1 MVATSRNTIAAS
13 LVALGMLG
21 MPAISSAQSYR
32 YVDDDRPSVVVQC
45 ASGQRAVMENRRG
58 QVVARCVGSQR
69 LVNDGYD
76 RVSYARP
83 VAYDT
88 YRPARS
94 QYYETKPRRTKTK
107 SALLIAGSAAS
118 GAGVGAALKGKKGAL
133 IGAAIG
139 GGAASIYD
147 ASKRR

>member
-1 MVATSRNTIAAS
+1 MVGTSRNTIAAS
-13 LVALGMLG
+13 LVALGTLAL
-21 MPAISSAQSYR
+21 PAISSAQSYR
-32 YVDDDRPSVVVQC
+32 YDDDRPSVVVQC

-58 QVVARCVGSQR
+58 QVVARCVGSR
-69 LVNDGYD
+69 RDASDGYD

-94 QYYETKPRRTKTK
+94 QYYERVPRRTKTK

-118 GAGVGAALKGKKGAL
+118 GAGIGGALKGKKGAL
-133 IGAAIG
+133 IGAALG